1 MTTTDFFL
9 PRSIDEAVGLLHEH
23 GPDLVVLGGGTI
35 VMAQVNE
42 GLLFPRKVMSLR
54 RAGVDRVGN
63 TNGHI
68 AIGAGA
74 TLARLAHLDTLP
86 TVAQAAGAI
95 GGPAVRTMA
104 TAGGNLFAKPPYGDL
119 AVSLL
124 ALDAQVTLAGHNG
137 RSAIPLD
144 EFFAGRVQLDRTPG
158 PPVLVTGIQVPRP
171 QGRGAYLK
179 LGRRQANTPAV
190 VAVAVQV
197 SIGQDGACSAARI
210 ALGAAGPHPLRAM
223 RAEAALVGRPLN
235 EISIGEAAAAA
246 MDECDPPTDAL
257 ASAWYRRRMVGVFVR
272 RALESAIGE
281 GVNG

>member
-9 PRSIDEAVGLLHEH
+9 PRSIDEAIGLLREH

-54 RAGVDRVGN
+54 RAGVDGVGT

-74 TLARLAHLDTLP
+74 TLARLTHLDTLP
-86 TVAQAAGAI
+86 TVAQAAGTI

-104 TAGGNLFAKPPYGDL
+104 TAGGNLFARPPAGDL
-119 AVSLL
+119 AVPLL
-124 ALDAQVTLAGHNG
+124 ALDAQVDLAGHNG
-137 RSAIPLD
+137 RSTIPLD
-144 EFFAGRVQLDRTPG
+144 QFFAGRVQLDRTPG
-158 PPVLVTGIQVPRP
+158 SPVLVTGIQVPRP
-171 QGRGAYLK
+171 HGRGVYLK

-190 VAVAVQV
+190 VVVAVQIA
-197 SIGQDGACSAARI
+197 IGQDGACAAARI

-223 RAEAALVGRPLN
+223 RAEAALVGRPLD
-235 EISIGEAAAAA
+235 EVSIGEAAATA

-272 RALESAIGE
+272 RALEQVMRDA
-281 GVNG
+281 